1 VRAQVG
7 EVKLANTL
15 VTEIVD
21 LFRGPVV
28 VAVHAHQ
35 LVEQRSLLVHGCRGK
50 RVRRKRVVGELPL
63 PCEIRKNRNP
73 VPDQLLLTC
82 PLQLQ
87 LQLKARPAQRIGEE
101 LDICSFSFRM

>member
-1 VRAQVG
+1 MRAQVG

-50 RVRRKRVVGELPL
+50 RVRRKTPAGAYVSEFSNLPVSR
-63 PCEIRKNRNP
+63 EE
-73 VPDQLLLTC
+73 VP
-82 PLQLQ
+82 
-87 LQLKARPAQRIGEE
+87 
-101 LDICSFSFRM
+101 